1 MRNMRQVLK
10 LLLLLL
16 SSPLVGQEV
25 YNEAL
30 AKELEAMLEKDSK
43 HRHEVIALIDELG
56 NDDPKVRTKWDEI
69 NAIDSLHTIRVN
81 EILDEHGWLGVDVVG
96 SKGNVALF
104 LIIQHAKLDVQVRR
118 LPMIRQAVK
127 DGKARSE
134 NLALLEDRVAMK
146 TGKKQIYGSQLRTDN
161 ETGTLYLF
169 PMVEPEKVNERR
181 AAVGLGTIEGYIAY
195 WNLTWDVEAH
205 KKRIKAWEASK
216 KDN

>member
-1 MRNMRQVLK
+1 MKQLLK

-16 SSPLVGQEV
+16 SMPLLGQEV

-43 HRHEVIALIDELG
+43 HRREVIALIDELG

-69 NAIDSLHTIRVN
+69 NEVDSLHTIRVN
-81 EILDEHGWLGVDVVG
+81 EILDEHGWLGADVVG

-134 NLALLEDRVAMK
+134 NLALLEDRVATK
-146 TGKKQIYGSQLRTDN
+146 TGKKQIYGSQLWNDK
-161 ETGTLYLF
+161 ETGELYVL
-169 PMVEPEKVNERR
+169 PMIAPEKVNERR
-181 AAVGLGTIEGYIAY
+181 ASVGLGTIEEYIAY
-195 WNLTWDVEAH
+195 WNLKWDVEAH
-205 KKRIKAWEASK
+205 KKRVAAWEASK
-216 KDN
+216 EN

>member
-1 MRNMRQVLK
+1 MKQLLK

-16 SSPLVGQEV
+16 SMPLLGQEV

-69 NAIDSLHTIRVN
+69 NEIDSLHTIRVN
-81 EILDEHGWLGVDVVG
+81 EILDEHGWLGADVVG

-134 NLALLEDRVAMK
+134 NLALLEDRVATK
-146 TGKKQIYGSQLRTDN
+146 TGKKQIYGSQLWNDK
-161 ETGTLYLF
+161 ETGELYVL
-169 PMVEPEKVNERR
+169 PMIAPEKVNERR
-181 AAVGLGTIEGYIAY
+181 ASVGLGTIEEYIAY
-195 WNLTWDVEAH
+195 WNLKWDVEAH
-205 KKRIKAWEASK
+205 KKRVAAWEASK
-216 KDN
+216 EN

>member
-1 MRNMRQVLK
+1 MRQLLK
-10 LLLLLL
+10 ILLLLL
-16 SSPLVGQEV
+16 SMPLLGQEV

-43 HRHEVIALIDELG
+43 HRREVIALIDELG
-56 NDDPKVRTKWDEI
+56 NDDPKVRAKWDEI
-69 NAIDSLHTIRVN
+69 NEIDSLHTIRVN

-134 NLALLEDRVAMK
+134 NLALLEDRVATK
-146 TGKKQIYGSQLRTDN
+146 TGKKQIYGSQLWNDK
-161 ETGTLYLF
+161 ETGELYVL
-169 PMVEPEKVNERR
+169 PMIEPEKVNERR
-181 AAVGLGTIEGYIAY
+181 ASVGLGTIEEYIAY
-195 WNLTWDVEAH
+195 WNLKWDVEAH
-205 KKRIKAWEASK
+205 KKRVAAWEASK
-216 KDN
+216 EN

>member
-1 MRNMRQVLK
+1 MRNILKILMLVCCLPVL
-10 LLLLLL
+10 
-16 SSPLVGQEV
+16 GQEV

-43 HRHEVIALIDELG
+43 HRREVIALIDELG
-56 NDDPKVRTKWDEI
+56 NDDPKVRTKWDVI
-69 NAIDSLHTIRVN
+69 NVIDSLHTIRVN

-134 NLALLEDRVAMK
+134 NLAMLEDRVAMK
-146 TGKKQIYGSQLRTDN
+146 TGKKQIYGSQLKTDN
-161 ETGTLYLF
+161 ETGALYLF
-169 PMVEPEKVNERR
+169 PMIEPEKVNERR
-181 AAVGLGTIEGYIAY
+181 ASVGLGTIEEYIAY
-195 WNLTWDVEAH
+195 WDLKWDVEAH
-205 KKRIKAWEASK
+205 KKRVAAFEEEK
-216 KDN
+216 NGG